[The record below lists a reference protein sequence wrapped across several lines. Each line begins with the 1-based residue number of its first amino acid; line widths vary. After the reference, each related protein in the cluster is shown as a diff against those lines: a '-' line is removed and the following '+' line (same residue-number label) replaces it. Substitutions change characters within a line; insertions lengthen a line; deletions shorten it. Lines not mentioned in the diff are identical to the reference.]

1 MLDEVMKWSWKLGRF
16 AGIDT
21 YVHASFL
28 LLVAWSAWASW
39 SGAGT
44 GLAVVMGVGFL
55 LAVFGSVLLH
65 ELGHALTARRF
76 GVRTRRIVLSPIG
89 GIAQLEGMPRRPR
102 QELAVALAGPAV
114 NFAIAAALWLVTPAF
129 AGAGHLATF
138 LGSITL
144 ANLGLGLFN
153 LIPAFPMD
161 GGRALRALLAER
173 VGTYRATEVA
183 AKIGKGIAL
192 VMGVA
197 AVVWGP
203 FMLALVAAF
212 VWFAA
217 NAEQQASR
225 AEAYLG
231 GSSWRAG
238 SRRSS
243 GLFGGSRRSSGLFGG
258 SRRSSSAWSE
268 ADDVIDPHEVEV
280 LGAPARRRD
289 WTDVFGTRPTR
300 RDDARSWEAR
310 RVYEAMRPVRVVLV
324 RRGWF

>member
-1 MLDEVMKWSWKLGRF
+1 MKWSWKLGRF

-28 LLVAWSAWASW
+28 LLVAWSVWASW

-44 GLAVVMGVGFL
+44 GLAVVMGVTFL
-55 LAVFGSVLLH
+55 LAVFASVLLH
-65 ELGHALTARRF
+65 ELGHALVARRY
-76 GVRTRRIVLSPIG
+76 GVATRRIILSPIG

-114 NFAIAAALWLVTPAF
+114 NFVLAAGLWLLAPLF
-129 AGAGHLATF
+129 AGAPIMSTL
-138 LGSITL
+138 LGSVML

-153 LIPAFPMD
+153 LVPAFPMD
-161 GGRALRALLAER
+161 GGRALRAVLAER
-173 VGTYRATEVA
+173 VGPYRATETA
-183 AKIGKGIAL
+183 AKVGKAIAV

-197 AVVWGP
+197 GLVWGP

-225 AEAYLG
+225 SEARYSRAHYFGGGLG
-231 GSSWRAG
+231 GR
-238 SRRSS
+238 
-243 GLFGGSRRSSGLFGG
+243 GGRGYL
-258 SRRSSSAWSE
+258 
-268 ADDVIDPHEVEV
+268 DHDVEV
-280 LGAPARRRD
+280 VEAPSARARRGAA
-289 WTDVFGTRPTR
+289 WPW
-300 RDDARSWEAR
+300 SSR
-310 RVYEAMRPVRVVLV
+310 RVYDPVRPPRVVLF